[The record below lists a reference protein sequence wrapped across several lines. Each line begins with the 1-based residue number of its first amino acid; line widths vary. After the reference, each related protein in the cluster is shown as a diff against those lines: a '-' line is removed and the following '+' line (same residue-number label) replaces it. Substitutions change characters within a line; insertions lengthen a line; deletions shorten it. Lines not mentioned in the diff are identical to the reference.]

1 MTRQEQIEQEA
12 INYAHRHDDDLVYGE
27 SEAFVAGAKWADSHR
42 WISSKDALPESD
54 GVYLTFLPYVGIRV
68 TKFKQG
74 KWMLFNKEL
83 LNGMPFYCWMP
94 IPPLR
99 TPRKEDEK

>member
-1 MTRQEQIEQEA
+1 MTRQEEIEQ
-12 INYAHRHDDDLVYGE
+12 
-27 SEAFVAGAKWADSHR
+27 AGQAWVKAEPNGNFGMLRGFYKGAMWADSHR

-68 TKFKQG
+68 IKFKQG

-83 LNGMPFYCWMP
+83 PNGMPFYYWMP
-94 IPPLR
+94 IPPI
-99 TPRKEDEK
+99 TPPRKEDEK